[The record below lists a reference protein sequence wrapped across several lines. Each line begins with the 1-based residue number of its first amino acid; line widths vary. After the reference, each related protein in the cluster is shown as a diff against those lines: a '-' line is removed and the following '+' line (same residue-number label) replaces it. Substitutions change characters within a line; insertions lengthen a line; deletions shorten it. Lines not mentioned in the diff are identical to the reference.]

1 MDQKAKGLRRPNS
14 TLAERARW
22 VRRFEHSGLSQPAFA
37 KRHGINL
44 FTLRKW
50 LEGQRPAPSLKKKT
64 FPRRKIPAPG
74 LREVSLGSVLGA
86 KWAAEI
92 ILPSGVTVRLSAEAA
107 PWLAQ
112 TLLRSLPC

>member
-1 MDQKAKGLRRPNS
+1 MDQNSNGIRRPNS

-22 VRRFEHSGLSQPAFA
+22 AARFRRSGLSQSAFA
-37 KRHGINL
+37 KRHDLNL

-64 FPRRKIPAPG
+64 FPRRKIPALA
-74 LREVSLGSVLGA
+74 LREISLGSVLGA

-92 ILPSGVTVRLSAEAA
+92 ILPSGVTVRLGAEAA